1 MTAQQSQT
9 PHQGTLPPRSPAN
22 DQRGPELAAILGS
35 ITAVGVTLGI
45 TAPLFSVLLDQMGL
59 SALMVGLN
67 GSIGVI
73 ATLLATPLVP
83 RLLRRFGAVPL
94 MLAGIALTAM
104 ALLAAGFLRSPS
116 LWFGLR
122 FLIGVG
128 LSLHWV
134 VSETWL
140 NDATPDKHR
149 GLVAGLYSAL
159 LGIGFAVGPL
169 IVRWVGVSG
178 LSAFV
183 IGAALVIAA
192 GLPLLF
198 IRKAQTVASHPL
210 GGEFTTVLRQAPVIM
225 LASVASGF
233 VESAMTSLLPV
244 YGLRLDMGE
253 ARAVELL
260 AVATLGAVFVQLPVG
275 WIGDRLGRREV
286 LLACAVVG
294 AGTAVLLPAW
304 LSSPLLLWTD
314 LFLWGG
320 AVMSF
325 YTLALALLGEAFQ
338 GRRLASATSALVV
351 TYCLGSIAGPTVSG
365 VAMDRLGPQGFV
377 LTMAAT
383 AVLVAMAATLRLRA
397 RRF

>member
-1 MTAQQSQT
+1 MTAQHSRT
-9 PHQGTLPPRSPAN
+9 AHQGGSPPHSPVSGH
-22 DQRGPELAAILGS
+22 RGGELAAILGS

-45 TAPLFSVLLDQMGL
+45 TAPLFSVLLDRMGL

-67 GSIGVI
+67 GSVGVI
-73 ATLLATPLVP
+73 ATLLATPLIP
-83 RLLRRFGAVPL
+83 RLLRRWGAVPL
-94 MLAGIALTAM
+94 MLAGILLTAM

-140 NDATPDKHR
+140 NDATPDRHR

-159 LGIGFAVGPL
+159 MGIGFAVGPL
-169 IVRWVGVSG
+169 IVRGVGVDG
-178 LSAFV
+178 LAAFV

-198 IRKAQTVASHPL
+198 MRKVQTVATHPHD
-210 GGEFTTVLRQAPVIM
+210 GEFMAVLRQAPVIM

-244 YGLRLDMGE
+244 YGLRLHMSE
-253 ARAVELL
+253 ARSVELL
-260 AVATLGAVFVQLPVG
+260 AVATLGAVLVQLPIG
-275 WIGDRLGRREV
+275 WIGDRLGRREA
-286 LLACAVVG
+286 LLGCAVVG
-294 AGTAVLLPAW
+294 AGTAALLPAW
-304 LSSPLLLWTD
+304 LSTPVLLWTD

-325 YTLALALLGEAFQ
+325 YTLALALLGETFQ
-338 GRRLASATSALVV
+338 GSRLASATSALVV
-351 TYCLGSIAGPTVSG
+351 TYALGSIAGPTVSG

-377 LTMAAT
+377 ITMLAT
-383 AVLVAMAATLRLRA
+383 AALLAAASALRLRS